1 MHAESSSIARK
12 RQRFRAGWVQGAEL
26 VAGASI
32 VQTRFVAAP
41 SVVVVVL
48 DEPVGPAV
56 GTGLALSL
64 DGARRPADSVGRAG
78 AAGRGCRGQSH
89 VPRVRGGG
97 GRTGGRGGR
106 VRSGRPP
113 RGRARV
119 DGRRG
124 LGGRH
129 GGQPGTRRVAG
140 HERPVARRR
149 RHQLGRSGHPGR
161 RAEDGPGQEERAR
174 QEERASRSDRRR
186 APAKKNA
193 AAKKKAAAKKAPAK
207 RAAKKARRSR

>member
-1 MHAESSSIARK
+1 MPAGARRSDQAARCHAESSSIARK

-26 VAGASI
+26 VAGASV

-64 DGARRPADSVGRAG
+64 DGARRPADADGRAG
-78 AAGRGCRGQSH
+78 AAGRGRRGQPH

-119 DGRRG
+119 TADVDSAAAMVASRG
-124 LGGRH
+124 LDALLAMNVPSPDGAGISWAD
-129 GGQPGTRRVAG
+129 PAPPTVA
-140 HERPVARRR
+140 PKA
-149 RHQLGRSGHPGR
+149 
-161 RAEDGPGQEERAR
+161 GP
-174 QEERASRSDRRR
+174 
-186 APAKKNA
+186 
-193 AAKKKAAAKKAPAK
+193 AKKKAAKRKAVVA
-207 RAAKKARRSR
+207 